1 MLPDY
6 PFLKEKVQAQ
16 FVIQMKEHVKRVFP
30 LQGMTKRQVIH
41 EGTNP
46 EYQSEY
52 KGHYEDELTNL
63 KTFSA
68 KASFSKDELRS
79 MSLKDVFERYLETAE
94 KMGRDIES
102 NSIQELSEK
111 LTEKGQTTSIS
122 KSITPDDI
130 LKAIDSV
137 ALSFDEKGNAQLPTI
152 MAAPETADKLSEVIV
167 KLDEE
172 PFLSKFR
179 KIIDKKRKDWN
190 DRESSRKLVE

>member
-6 PFLKEKVQAQ
+6 PLLKDKIQAQ
-16 FVIQMKEHVKRVFP
+16 FIIQMKEHVKRVFP
-30 LQGMTKRQVIH
+30 LQGMTKRQIIH

-68 KASFSKDELRS
+68 EASFNKDELRS
-79 MSLKDVFERYLETAE
+79 MSMKDIFERYLETAE
-94 KMGRDIES
+94 KMGKDIEL
-102 NSIQELSEK
+102 NSLQELSDK
-111 LTEKGQTTSIS
+111 LTEKGQTTSVS
-122 KSITPDDI
+122 KSFTPDDI

-137 ALSFDEKGNAQLPTI
+137 ALSFDENGNAQLPTI
-152 MAAPETADKLSEVIV
+152 MAAPETADKFSEAIV

-172 PFLSKFR
+172 PYLSKFR
-179 KIIDKKRKDWN
+179 EIIDKKRKGWN